1 MLLVI
6 TLAGCGG
13 GGGSTD
19 STPSISSLSF
29 SPTSALQGDGNGSI
43 TVTGSVTFTDA
54 GGDLTTLHL
63 ANSQGQNITVPVSGL
78 AGMMSGTLQGQF
90 TVSTQNAGHFT
101 FEVYVSDSLGLSSNK
116 LSGSFDINPTM
127 QWAR

>member
-6 TLAGCGG
+6 TLAGCGSS

-43 TVTGSVTFTDA
+43 TVTGKF
-54 GGDLTTLHL
+54 HL
-63 ANSQGQNITVPVSGL
+63 MTRPAILLRCT
-78 AGMMSGTLQGQF
+78 
-90 TVSTQNAGHFT
+90 
-101 FEVYVSDSLGLSSNK
+101 
-116 LSGSFDINPTM
+116 
-127 QWAR
+127 